1 LGILIEDVLIWIKT
15 KLSIDLNGEKYMNP
29 MISIIV
35 PVFNV
40 ENFIHLCIE
49 SILSQIFQDF
59 ELILVNDGS
68 TDQSGDIC
76 EEYSKK
82 DKRII
87 VIHKEN
93 RGQSSARNIGISVA
107 KGNFIGFIDSDD
119 WIQSD
124 MYNILYTKAIET
136 DADIT
141 ACNIMKYNK
150 DSTKQIYCN
159 KTDDCFFDR
168 NSAMNELYLNDRLTF
183 SPCNKLYKSNLFK
196 GVRFKEGSILE
207 DMDFSYRIM
216 HQAER
221 IYYTGQALYNYRYKY
236 LFYLKNYPSQAN
248 ELYAEWFLTGL
259 MLYINI
265 EKYYRN
271 ERNQYRYLID
281 IDRKS
286 LLPLLFK
293 RNYIMKKKIL
303 LFIAIISP
311 NILVMNYRFYWGK
324 VKKDL

>member
-1 LGILIEDVLIWIKT
+1 
-15 KLSIDLNGEKYMNP
+15 

-49 SILSQIFQDF
+49 SILSQTFQDF

-68 TDQSGDIC
+68 TDRSGDIC
-76 EEYSKK
+76 DEYSKK

-93 RGQSSARNIGISVA
+93 GGQSSARNIGINVA

-124 MYNILYTKAIET
+124 MFHILYTKAIET

-183 SPCNKLYKSNLFK
+183 SPCNKLYKSNLFN

-221 IYYTGQALYNYRYKY
+221 IYYTGQALYNYRYNDQSTMRKGFSKKRLDEFEVRKNMY

-271 ERNQYRYLID
+271 ERNQYRYLIE
-281 IDRKS
+281 IDRKL

-303 LFIAIISP
+303 LSIAIISP